1 MKNIFIYTG
10 KGAYQAKDIE
20 NFLAVFNYD
29 YSRICQ
35 HELDQ
40 LGPQDV
46 FIVPGGRIRDYLS
59 AWGEVGV
66 EKIQSFVE
74 QGGVY
79 IGICAGA
86 YVAGATYENVP
97 GLGFTP
103 ESFKRTEHHS
113 IVSVSDEAGV
123 NYKLIAENGPIFNQ
137 NMEGAVLLWD
147 DKKQP
152 QAIEISQGLGRVI
165 LFASHPEGS
174 VYDQE
179 PPQKFSGAIYFKQ
192 LLKRVASD

>member
-20 NFLAVFNYD
+20 NFLAVFDYD
-29 YSRICQ
+29 YTRICQ
-35 HELDQ
+35 HELAQ
-40 LGPQDV
+40 MGPQDI
-46 FIVPGGRIRDYLS
+46 FIVPGGRIRDYLV

-66 EKIQSFVE
+66 KKIQSFVE

-86 YVAGATYENVP
+86 YVAGAKYEKIP

-103 ESFKRTEHHS
+103 ESFEWTEYHS
-113 IVSVSDEAGV
+113 IVSVSDKAGV

-137 NMEGAVLLWD
+137 NMKGTVLLWD
-147 DKKQP
+147 NKKQP
-152 QAIEISQGLGRVI
+152 QAIEINQGLGRLI
-165 LFASHPEGS
+165 LFAAHPEGS
-174 VYDQE
+174 VYDQK
-179 PPQKFSGAIYFKQ
+179 PPQKFSGAVYLKK
-192 LLKRVASD
+192 LLERVAGD